1 MLELKNISTRY
12 GNIYALDRVNIK
24 IKKKEI
30 VTIIGANGAGKSTI
44 LNTIS
49 GILKPVNGTIFFE
62 GECISLKETDF
73 IVSKGVVQV
82 PEGRQIFPH
91 LTVLENIKLGAYL
104 RKDKTEINRDFDYVT
119 TLFPRLKERFKQAGG
134 TLSGGEQQM
143 LAIARGLMS
152 KPKLLLLDEPSLGL
166 APIFVRSIFDIIK
179 EINKNGVTILLVE
192 QNARMALSI
201 ADRGYIVE
209 TGHIKLE
216 AKAKD
221 LLTDDSVREAY
232 LGI

>member
-49 GILKPVNGTIFFE
+49 GILKPVNGTILFE
-62 GECISLKETDF
+62 DEVISLKETDF
-73 IVSKGVVQV
+73 IVKKGVVQV

-104 RKDKTEINRDFDYVT
+104 RKDKAEISRDFEYVT

-143 LAIARGLMS
+143 LAIARGVMS

-166 APIFVRSIFDIIK
+166 APIFVRGIFDIIK

-209 TGHIKLE
+209 TGKIKLE